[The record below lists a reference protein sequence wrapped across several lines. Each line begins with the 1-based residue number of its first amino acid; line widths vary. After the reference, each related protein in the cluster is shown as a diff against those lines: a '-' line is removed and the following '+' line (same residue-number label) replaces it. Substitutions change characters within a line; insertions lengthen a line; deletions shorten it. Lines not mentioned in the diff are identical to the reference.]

1 MGIEVDG
8 ANQKLILDSDGDTY
22 IEGAT
27 DDTLKVYVSG
37 AEDLRI
43 GANAINVLS
52 GTTLTIDSG
61 ATITNSGTANGFGAL
76 AGIDDQTSSNDDQLT
91 ITDTAV
97 VINEDS
103 DDLDFRVES
112 NGNANMLFVSGGND
126 VVGVGAEGDLGAGLH
141 IKTAD
146 SSASVS
152 SDADE
157 LVIEGSGNSGMSI
170 LSGTSNSGNIFFGD
184 SGDNDVGFITYEHN
198 NERMIFGA
206 GANHTL
212 QVGGAEVVV
221 NNDSDDVDFRVESN
235 GNTHMIFTNG
245 DTNTMGLGV
254 TSASDVF
261 LTVKDGTG
269 ISGNWWINADNV
281 HAGDPSGLIIN
292 TSGSNNDST
301 AQKFYAAQDS
311 SAMRFMV
318 FVDGDVVNHDNSY
331 GAISDQRIKQNIV
344 DANSQWNDIKALKV
358 RNFKKKDDVRQY
370 GEDKA
375 WTEIGLVAQEAE
387 LVSPK
392 LIKENPP
399 SVNDVLSDS
408 AFGTLVDDTSS
419 PKYYQDGDT
428 IPSGKKIGD
437 EKLDGSGNVIYNKKV
452 GEEKQKVKSIKYS
465 VLYMKAI
472 KALQEAQTRIETL
485 ETKVKALEG

>member
-212 QVGGAEVVV
+212 QVGASEVVV

-235 GNTHMIFTNG
+235 GNTHALFVDAGNDVVRIGGSDSYGSEVLYVQRVSSSHNSSITSICVDAETSGTAADGVGTDIIFIGSKTGQNQVA
-245 DTNTMGLGV
+245 LGHIG
-254 TSASDVF
+254 F
-261 LTVKDGTG
+261 
-269 ISGNWWINADNV
+269 INAD
-281 HAGDPSGLIIN
+281 
-292 TSGSNNDST
+292 
-301 AQKFYAAQDS
+301 
-311 SAMRFMV
+311 
-318 FVDGDVVNHDNSY
+318 VDGAFGDFVVKCRPNGTMAERFRIASNGDLTATDTSISSNSDSRLKEN
-331 GAISDQRIKQNIV
+331 ISDFTYDLTKFKELKPKTFDWKNPVEHGGKSGQRGFIAQELEATDSYWVDKQLLSQYESADIDGNKVDGYTSDYDLIGGDHMAYTAKLGKKDAMYVSVIKQLLT
-344 DANSQWNDIKALKV
+344 K
-358 RNFKKKDDVRQY
+358 
-370 GEDKA
+370 
-375 WTEIGLVAQEAE
+375 
-387 LVSPK
+387 
-392 LIKENPP
+392 
-399 SVNDVLSDS
+399 
-408 AFGTLVDDTSS
+408 
-419 PKYYQDGDT
+419 
-428 IPSGKKIGD
+428 
-437 EKLDGSGNVIYNKKV
+437 
-452 GEEKQKVKSIKYS
+452 
-465 VLYMKAI
+465 
-472 KALQEAQTRIETL
+472 IETL
-485 ETKVKALEG
+485 ETKVTALENA